1 MSILGYIYYI
11 LACAQM
17 AILLTKIEFN
27 YRYKRNLYEGITN
40 YECFGVVVF
49 IAVLFLDTINGR
61 FDLKY

>member
-1 MSILGYIYYI
+1 
-11 LACAQM
+11 M

-40 YECFGVVVF
+40 YEWFGVVVF